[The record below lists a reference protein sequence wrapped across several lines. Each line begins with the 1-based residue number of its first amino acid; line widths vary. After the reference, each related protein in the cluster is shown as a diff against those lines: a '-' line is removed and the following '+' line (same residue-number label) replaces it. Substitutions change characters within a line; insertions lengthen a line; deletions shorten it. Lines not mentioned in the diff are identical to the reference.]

1 MVQNKKITILTVTKN
16 AEINIEKSINSFLS
30 QNYDNK
36 ELIIIDGFSNDN
48 TINIIN
54 KYKKKICKIISEKD
68 DGIYDALNKGFKYA
82 NGDVIGI
89 LHSDDYYFDNDSLT
103 KVMRIFNNENLSIV
117 HTNVKMKYKK
127 FLREFKSLKNFN
139 DIDFSKGRMPP
150 HPGIFFKKKILN
162 LVGEFDMSFNFAS
175 DLDFI
180 IRCFKNIPRKEIRH
194 LNFFSVVMKSG
205 GKSTNNIINIYKQN
219 IECVKVLEKN
229 NIKFNKYDF
238 ILSKIVNRIKQIK

>member
-127 FLREFKSLKNFN
+127 IFK
-139 DIDFSKGRMPP
+139 R
-150 HPGIFFKKKILN
+150 
-162 LVGEFDMSFNFAS
+162 V
-175 DLDFI
+175 
-180 IRCFKNIPRKEIRH
+180 
-194 LNFFSVVMKSG
+194 
-205 GKSTNNIINIYKQN
+205 
-219 IECVKVLEKN
+219 
-229 NIKFNKYDF
+229 
-238 ILSKIVNRIKQIK
+238 